1 VAIKSDPFF
10 PRDGAVKFAISIL
23 LCGALGCATVSTW
36 EATGRADIE
45 IARIEICDSSADIVD
60 EYSAVVY
67 GTKTVPLIPGLIA
80 TTHEGMVDKICTDGL
95 ERKLIVDV
103 SRMRFND
110 DCGVDIVSSD
120 NVFAE
125 TLDGDRQPVSLRQPG
140 GFLLSDL
147 SRWENQIAIPIRK
160 ENLCDGQELWT
171 VKILEKPCIGYG
183 KRSYMIQERG
193 TGTTMKRVMFVPIA
207 VAVDGVTLPFQMIL
221 GLFVHM

>member
-1 VAIKSDPFF
+1 MRYLSNK
-10 PRDGAVKFAISIL
+10 DGAVKFALSIL

-36 EATGRADIE
+36 KATGRAEIE
-45 IARIEICDSSADIVD
+45 IARIEICDLNVDIGG
-60 EYSAVVY
+60 ECLAVVY
-67 GTKTVPLIPGLIA
+67 GAKTVPLIPGLIA
-80 TTHEGMVDKICTDGL
+80 TTHEGMVDKIRIDGL

-160 ENLCDGQELWT
+160 ENLRDGQELWT
-171 VKILEKPCIGYG
+171 VKILAKPCIGYG
-183 KRSYMIQERG
+183 KRSYMIQEIG
-193 TGTTMKRVMFVPIA
+193 AGTTMKRVMFVPIA
-207 VAVDGVTLPFQMIL
+207 VVVDGVTLPFQMIL